1 MKFYLKVFLIAFV
14 GFMLLFTGVL
24 FALDSI
30 YGSNNI
36 PEVSIEPTTEP
47 QNSDDD
53 DDDEIIDE
61 DDDRTELQKIA
72 DASSRINIIAFGL
85 NEHLAD
91 TMMLFSYDPD
101 QNVIER
107 TVKVS

>member
-1 MKFYLKVFLIAFV
+1 MKFYLKVFLIAFA

-30 YGSNNI
+30 YGSNDI
-36 PEVSIEPTTEP
+36 PEVSIEPTTESEDS
-47 QNSDDD
+47 N
-53 DDDEIIDE
+53 DDEVIAD

-91 TMMLFSYDPD
+91 TMMLFSYDPE
-101 QNVIER
+101 QNVIDILSIPR
-107 TVKVS
+107 DT